1 MAEEP
6 GRHGPRTAVVVGPS
20 DVAAAVADALRDAG
34 ARVAT
39 VQAGGDLAAA
49 VRDAGLDPEAGVD
62 LVVHAP
68 YTPGSAVPGALV
80 DLSPQDWDRL
90 AEEPVRHGLA
100 SLQGAYPLLAA
111 TRGRFVLVAPSVAI
125 EGGAGVVALAT
136 ASESLRALGKSAARR
151 WARDGVSVHL
161 LAPTVFAL
169 DAEAE
174 ALRGTDV
181 DRSESALGEDAMSP
195 QAVADVVLLLS
206 GPGARHL
213 TGSTFALDGGA
224 LMVP

>member
-1 MAEEP
+1 MAGEP

-20 DVAAAVADALRDAG
+20 DVATAVVDTLRAAGAQVAVAEAG
-34 ARVAT
+34 A
-39 VQAGGDLAAA
+39 DLAAA
-49 VRDAGLDPEAGVD
+49 VRDAGLDVAAGVD

-68 YTPGSAVPGALV
+68 YTPGSATPGAVV

-90 AEEPVRHGLA
+90 AEEPIRHGLTA
-100 SLQGAYPLLAA
+100 LQGAHPLL
-111 TRGRFVLVAPSVAI
+111 TPTGGRFVLVAPSVAI
-125 EGGAGVVALAT
+125 EGGAGLVPLAT
-136 ASESLRALGKSAARR
+136 AAESLRALGKSAARR
-151 WARDGVSVHL
+151 WARDGVTVHL

-174 ALRGTDV
+174 GLRGTDV

-195 QAVADVVLLLS
+195 QAVADVVLLLCA
-206 GPGARHL
+206 PGARHL